1 MRHINPGCGDTELHT
16 PLNDTEAR
24 VIGCLIEK
32 SVVTPDQYPLTLNAL
47 TNACNQKS
55 SRNPVMSLSQGEVQH
70 AIRELESR
78 HLVRT
83 DENFK
88 SRVEKYAQRFCNT
101 RYSNLQFSDAE
112 LAIVCLLLLRG
123 PQTPGELRSRS
134 GRLHAFADNAAVVEA
149 LVDFEVAE
157 VTAAATFY
165 LAEIYFEFSAA
176 LLDSERPA
184 GLSEAEKVDYEMVI
198 EEEAYPFEE
207 QAIAVHEEN
216 FELLAAGVY
225 NPWVQKSLD
234 KLAVLMPGRYAKQET
249 SEGFIG
255 TVEVYAYRMPIAPPE
270 PVEGEDG
277 PGVSDASQAEA
288 DRRVVVS
295 SNAEGSK

>member
-1 MRHINPGCGDTELHT
+1 MHK
-16 PLNDTEAR
+16 PLNDTQAR

-32 SVVTPDQYPLTLNAL
+32 SIVTPDQYPLTLNAL

-70 AIRELESR
+70 AIRELENR

-134 GRLHAFADNAAVVEA
+134 GRLHAFEDNAAVVEA
-149 LVDFEVAE
+149 LTELANREPDPLVVKLPRTPGRKDSEYMHLFSGPIDVEAHASEALEKRTAAAPARHTVAELEARVSQLEAEVAE
-157 VTAAATFY
+157 IKA
-165 LAEIYFEFSAA
+165 
-176 LLDSERPA
+176 
-184 GLSEAEKVDYEMVI
+184 
-198 EEEAYPFEE
+198 
-207 QAIAVHEEN
+207 
-216 FELLAAGVY
+216 
-225 NPWVQKSLD
+225 
-234 KLAVLMPGRYAKQET
+234 KLE
-249 SEGFIG
+249 
-255 TVEVYAYRMPIAPPE
+255 
-270 PVEGEDG
+270 
-277 PGVSDASQAEA
+277 
-288 DRRVVVS
+288 
-295 SNAEGSK
+295 